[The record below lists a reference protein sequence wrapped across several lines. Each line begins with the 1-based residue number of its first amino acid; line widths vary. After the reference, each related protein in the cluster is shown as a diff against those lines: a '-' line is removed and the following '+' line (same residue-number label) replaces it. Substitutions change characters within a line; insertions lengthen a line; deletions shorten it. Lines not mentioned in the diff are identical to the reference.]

1 MVEGPGRFEK
11 IVRMIRPIR
20 LQEDVPA
27 AGTIDADV
35 INEIYLTQAREEIY
49 ARLGRWYE
57 VPFTKI
63 SRNDEEFYSY
73 PLDYLVELLASA
85 QILLDEYHEASG
97 TTRYSDKANSYLSRA
112 NELISRIQN
121 REIILE
127 GQRIR
132 TETPW
137 IAQTLRQPNETQSQ
151 SMMGGTSGV

>member
-1 MVEGPGRFEK
+1 MLEGPGRIENV
-11 IVRMIRPIR
+11 VRMIRPIR

-27 AGTIDADV
+27 AGTIDQD
-35 INEIYLTQAREEIY
+35 IIEEIYLTHAREEIY
-49 ARLGRWYE
+49 SRLGRWYE

-63 SRNDEEFYSY
+63 SRNDVEYYSY
-73 PLDYLVELLASA
+73 PLDLLVELLAA
-85 QILLDEYHEASG
+85 ANILLDEYHEASG
-97 TTRYSDKANSYLSRA
+97 TTRYSDKANMYLTRA

-132 TETPW
+132 SETPW

-151 SMMGGTSGV
+151 PMGGSTGV